1 MNIKATVYFGKV
13 KSGYFAGDVIA
24 FFTGSRNP
32 AEVLCY
38 EHFGQH
44 GKASIEYLTDITEP
58 AAPEEY
64 ETLRAELEDLIG
76 YDLDIV
82 SYSDFL
88 DTIRRES
95 T

>member
-1 MNIKATVYFGKV
+1 MIAKV
-13 KSGYFAGDVIA
+13 LFRKFKSGYFAGDVIA

-44 GKASIEYLTDITEP
+44 GTASIECLTDITEP

-88 DTIRRES
+88 DTIRSES